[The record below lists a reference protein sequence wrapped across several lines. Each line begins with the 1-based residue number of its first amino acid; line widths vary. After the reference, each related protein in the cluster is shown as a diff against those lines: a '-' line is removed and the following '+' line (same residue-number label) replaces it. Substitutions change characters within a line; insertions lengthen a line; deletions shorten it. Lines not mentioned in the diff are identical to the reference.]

1 MSNAVPLD
9 QFICKNVVAEGL
21 SVRSCI
27 INSPLL
33 VEDRSLQNLLAH
45 LLHAKPTALV
55 RLDESN
61 HWLVLL
67 GRGDQFTDTI
77 AGVKISV
84 RAVDEDAVAR
94 VDVALK
100 VAYLLKVIDVCKQRK
115 QTTVAY
121 NCQAAGVQDPVTVPS
136 QTQIFGIISRSPAA
150 KKARHVRFN
159 YWLALSC
166 PPDVRPASD
175 RSAGGVDHLSMISSL
190 HEIV

>member
-1 MSNAVPLD
+1 MHGDLLQLVVQSDASSSLALSSSPTTTTRPTVAADLKMSNAVPLD

-136 QTQIFGIISRSPAA
+136 QTQIFGIISRS
-150 KKARHVRFN
+150 RCLIMRT
-159 YWLALSC
+159 
-166 PPDVRPASD
+166 
-175 RSAGGVDHLSMISSL
+175 
-190 HEIV
+190 